1 MQVGG
6 DGITL
11 TGRKRVLFVCTANAA
26 RSQMAEGYL
35 RARYGGRYEAFSAGT
50 KKAQVS
56 TRAITAMKE
65 IGIDITHHRS
75 KTLDE
80 VAGMSF
86 DIAVTLCDRA
96 RGICPVIPNAA
107 RTIHRG
113 FDDPHLTPGPEE
125 DILNVYRRVRDEI
138 ASWIDKTF
146 GEKSS

>member
-1 MQVGG
+1 MNAGAEVK
-6 DGITL
+6 IPM
-11 TGRKRVLFVCTANAA
+11 TGRKKVLFVCTANAA

-35 RARYGGRYEAFSAGT
+35 RARYGGRYEVFSAGT
-50 KKAQVS
+50 RKAQVS
-56 TRAITAMKE
+56 SRAITAMKE

-107 RTIHRG
+107 RTIHKG
-113 FDDPHLTPGPEE
+113 LDDPHLTPGTDE
-125 DILNVYRRVRDEI
+125 DVLNGYRRVRDEI
-138 ASWIDKTF
+138 VAWIDETF
-146 GEKSS
+146 K

>member
-1 MQVGG
+1 MDAGAEVK
-6 DGITL
+6 IPM
-11 TGRKRVLFVCTANAA
+11 TGRKKVLFVCTANAA

-35 RARYGGRYEAFSAGT
+35 RARFGERYEVFSAGT
-50 KKAQVS
+50 KKAHVS

-65 IGIDITHHRS
+65 IGIDITHHHS

-86 DIAVTLCDRA
+86 DIAVILCDRA
-96 RGICPVIPNAA
+96 HGICPVIPNAA

-113 FDDPHLTPGPEE
+113 FDDPHLTLGTDE
-125 DILNVYRRVRDEI
+125 DMLNGYRRVRDEI

-146 GEKSS
+146 G

>member
-1 MQVGG
+1 MA
-6 DGITL
+6 
-11 TGRKRVLFVCTANAA
+11 GRKNVLFVCTANAA

-35 RARYGGRYEAFSAGT
+35 RARYGGQYEAFSAGT
-50 KKAQVS
+50 RRAHVS

-96 RGICPVIPNAA
+96 RGICPVIPNAT
-107 RTIHRG
+107 RTIHKG
-113 FDDPHLTPGPEE
+113 FDDPHLTPGTDE
-125 DILNVYRRVRDEI
+125 DILNGYRRVRDEI
-138 ASWIDKTF
+138 ASWIDETF
-146 GEKSS
+146 G